1 MFGPSQTIDNSW
13 NLFLLCSYAFKQPFF
28 RGPKTNKRNT
38 LDLIK
43 VGHLLI
49 IKLYDYMGEKLYNYN
64 PLCNTCSPSDNLTE
78 PMLRIYLTFFFA
90 CMTNEH
96 GVSNPLV
103 QTFTPEIGRF
113 KPNGFNC
120 TQGTAV
126 LLGKLLGPQVR
137 RGHGFRVTRNEI
149 CDAEH
154 RKDRSKMNT
163 VHHVLFGVFSFCLFQ
178 FHTIS

>member
-1 MFGPSQTIDNSW
+1 M
-13 NLFLLCSYAFKQPFF
+13 
-28 RGPKTNKRNT
+28 
-38 LDLIK
+38 
-43 VGHLLI
+43 
-49 IKLYDYMGEKLYNYN
+49 
-64 PLCNTCSPSDNLTE
+64 
-78 PMLRIYLTFFFA
+78 FFA

-120 TQGTAV
+120 RQGTAV
-126 LLGKLLGPQVR
+126 LLGELLGPQVG
-137 RGHGFRVTRNEI
+137 RGHGFRVIRNEI

-154 RKDRSKMNT
+154 REIRSKMNT